1 VTYVA
6 RGFSFGKPDMN
17 IIKPYELNK
26 DIFFDKL
33 LKDARNDIAQADGK
47 PQLKK
52 QRAQV
57 TPLTPDGK

>member
-1 VTYVA
+1 MVP
-6 RGFSFGKPDMN
+6 R
-17 IIKPYELNK
+17 
-26 DIFFDKL
+26 KL